1 MRCDE
6 RGRYECDNTC
16 PTITLIR
23 VNSSP
28 GGEYGVKSA
37 CVVVMEMRLLY
48 KYNVGYESEGENV
61 SGDAVVARATDV
73 GVVIS

>member
-1 MRCDE
+1 MSCDE
-6 RGRYECDNTC
+6 RGGYECDNTC
-16 PTITLIR
+16 PAITLIR

-28 GGEYGVKSA
+28 GGNRVECL

-48 KYNVGYESEGENV
+48 KYNVGYESEGEDV
-61 SGDAVVARATDV
+61 SSDAVVARAADV